1 MLKYLCSIILG
12 ILIYILL
19 NSNDGFSIGGL
30 NPGDDCDYHA
40 DNCYDDK
47 SDGTPGTCE
56 IAENPCYCNSEN
68 VCELHGGG
76 GAGGGAGGE
85 ASGGAGG
92 GDAISRLD
100 PPSLIQFS
108 STNNFR
114 IRSKWF
120 LNSSAVPVNVEYI
133 QFKDVL
139 EFEDPIDYGA
149 IIRLLKTQIN
159 YLPPIYLG
167 KFRKPSRGILDSTK
181 VERHFFI
188 IDKKIY
194 YYKEQ
199 GETFMIQKVGEG
211 RLPITLLDSRKAQL
225 KLSASTWTKN
235 SYLRITGTND
245 LKLYMYPEL
254 DDTTSSVISQTLE
267 TVQQIIEAYMNE
279 VSSDTRCSVQIEE
292 EETSTRS
299 NLPMTGYIPPEP
311 PTYSIDST
319 GIICESYNSVFDIDL
334 NYVRYEN
341 DLETNVLVL
350 ETRPDALG
358 SVPIIDTSTLGV
370 LEYNGVPLLYI
381 TPISSGTYGRVYV
394 ASSIPYIN
402 FNSTNEANNVGI
414 AVAVKLYNDPFD
426 PEIIF
431 INSIHRAAIKNCLD
445 NGEII
450 NAIILTRTIIPT
462 GNRVSTAIMEFM
474 DGTLFELLN
483 NVRSVNITAYTRS
496 RVPFQIVK
504 RLMILL
510 KCIDDAGYVYL
521 DLKPQNILYKCYK
534 NNHFKISLGD
544 LGSILL
550 KGPELIG
557 RIINIQIA
565 MAYMPYITEPGT
577 DENNI
582 IVWLF
587 GLNILDIYGI
597 FTATAPGY
605 KILNPRFLPRRDPD
619 FLNVEGLTNPSP
631 EYYSRV
637 AIGVSRAVSALESYR
652 NATNDKEIEFIQK
665 LLERIF
671 VPIPNRITFEEINTL
686 FTQFNLLVS
695 SETPESPVTVEQIQK
710 LFCSIIR
717 TDTECTQSTLG
728 QVCTWDATQ
737 SPPCNKI

>member
-1 MLKYLCSIILG
+1 MLKYLCFIILG

-19 NSNDGFSIGGL
+19 NSEDGFSIGGL
-30 NPGDDCDYHA
+30 NPGDECDYHV

-56 IAENPCYCNSEN
+56 IAENPCYCTFEN
-68 VCELHGGG
+68 VCELHADG
-76 GAGGGAGGE
+76 GAG
-85 ASGGAGG
+85 GGAGG

-100 PPSLIQFS
+100 PPSLSPLIQFS
-108 STNNFR
+108 ITSSTNDFR

-149 IIRLLKTQIN
+149 IIILLKTQIN

-181 VERHFFI
+181 VKRHFFI

-199 GETFMIQKVGEG
+199 GSIFMIQKVGEG
-211 RLPITLLDSRKAQL
+211 RLPITLLDSRRAQL
-225 KLSASTWTKN
+225 KLAASTWKNN

-254 DDTTSSVISQTLE
+254 DDTASSVISQTLE
-267 TVQQIIEAYMNE
+267 TVQQIIEAYMNG
-279 VSSDTRCSVQIEE
+279 VSSDTQCSVQIEE

-299 NLPMTGYIPPEP
+299 NLPMTGYTPPEP

-319 GIICESYNSVFDIDL
+319 GIICESYNSVFNINL
-334 NYVRYEN
+334 NYVRYED

-414 AVAVKLYNDPFD
+414 AVAVKLYNDPID

-431 INSIHRAAIKNCLD
+431 IDSIHRVAINNCLD

-450 NAIILTRTIIPT
+450 NAIILRR
-462 GNRVSTAIMEFM
+462 GGVSTAIMEFM

-483 NVRSVNITAYTRS
+483 NVRSVNITAYKRS

-521 DLKPQNILYKCYK
+521 DLKPENILYKCYK

-544 LGSILL
+544 LGSILR

-557 RIINIQIA
+557 RILNIQIA

-597 FTATAPGY
+597 STAIASGY
-605 KILNPRFLPRRDPD
+605 KILNPRFLPQRDSD
-619 FLNVEGLTNPSP
+619 FLNEKGLTDPSP
-631 EYYSRV
+631 GYYSRV
-637 AIGVSRAVSALESYR
+637 ALAVSKAVSALESYR
-652 NATNDKEIEFIQK
+652 IATNDKEIEFIQK

-686 FTQFNLLVS
+686 FTEFNLLVS

-710 LFCSIIR
+710 LFCNIIR

-737 SPPCNKI
+737 SPPCN